1 MKESINDFR
10 PPSLTSYMNRPYIFK
25 SEEEFDEIVEKA
37 KHETSSK
44 TDRTQLFV
52 SNPKLGYI

>member
-1 MKESINDFR
+1 M
-10 PPSLTSYMNRPYIFK
+10 TSKTTVTYVLHDRPYIK

-44 TDRTQLFV
+44 TDRTQMFV